1 MPPSVCGM
9 LQREHCS
16 KPSSAG
22 WVLSLALRSAQMARR
37 SPVGLGKKSVCGMLQ
52 REHCNIPS
60 PNTRTGS
67 RALRS
72 AQMEKSS
79 PVGVGMK
86 PSVCGMLQREHCNK
100 PSPATGA
107 MSLALRSA
115 RMARRSLVGAPMGVP
130 MARCSSGTSHP
141 PHRKPFAKTS
151 TAMGWSTFRISRS
164 LPRSLDRQEK
174 TFLLMSTHQ
183 ALLLYR
189 RARAC
194 PSLCIGRDSKRPW
207 SEIAGDRPPRYGRK
221 MICLAKRFLIL

>member
-22 WVLSLALRSAQMARR
+22 WVLSLALRSVRMARR

-52 REHCNIPS
+52 REHCS
-60 PNTRTGS
+60 KLSLNTRTGS

-72 AQMEKSS
+72 VRMEK
-79 PVGVGMK
+79 PLLVGVGMK

-100 PSPATGA
+100 LSPATGA
-107 MSLALRSA
+107 LSIALRSV

-130 MARCSSGTSHP
+130 MARCSSGTSPP

-151 TAMGWSTFRISRS
+151 TAMESSTFRISPS

-174 TFLLMSTHQ
+174 TFLLMSTGMV
-183 ALLLYR
+183 
-189 RARAC
+189 
-194 PSLCIGRDSKRPW
+194 SLTLRCR
-207 SEIAGDRPPRYGRK
+207 
-221 MICLAKRFLIL
+221 